1 MEEVATDHHHCSQAF
16 CHTVYHHI
24 QAIPPSHSSLKAGS
38 FHPFSRSP
46 VTNPDREDCTC
57 PHPPRTIHGSTGDG
71 LDWSLMLAHPAQGCK
86 STAGKTL
93 PSCGNWKER
102 NPIVVCQRWK
112 RGHRTRMNGFIR
124 LSPVRHSLE
133 TAQGTVILKLF
144 FFVTGLSSFAE
155 NPKGVSKYLQ
165 PFLDYSRTHL
175 PPSVETETPIFL
187 LATAGMRLLTQEQQ
201 VEILK
206 ETCHFFQTQSNFRID
221 KPSSAGPC
229 GSSIRIITGE
239 EEGLFGWLSVN
250 YLMDGFTSHS
260 QDRTTYGFLDMGG
273 ASTQIAF
280 EPSLAERNNPENS
293 LIEVRLRLISGEEIL
308 HKVFVTTWLGYG
320 TNQARERYVA
330 QAVNTFESNRP
341 TVSSSS
347 SDVILDPCLPKGLR
361 LVGQPLQLSSAPQH
375 SKQPH
380 TLVGTGS
387 FEQCL
392 EKTSPLLNKDAPCSV
407 PPCLFDGVHVPPIDF
422 SGSHFIG
429 VSEYWYSTEHV
440 FGLGGAYDF
449 VQYERAAVEFCQR
462 DWTDILQQHKDSRLE
477 GGKEL
482 LGGDG
487 EVEKDGRIVSV
498 GKWGDNV
505 EIPRLQMQC
514 FKAAWIANVLHS
526 GLGMPRIIDPKGN
539 LTVTE
544 GGPAVSAQA
553 QEKGLGRPAFQ
564 SVSTVGDIA
573 FSWTLGKMVLEASKE
588 VPPLSST
595 TEPIVDPLD
604 GWSRPHWMDSPFTF
618 SPPFWDFD
626 AIEDKLSDHLPTSLT
641 RKSLGFSFVGFLF
654 YIFMLGALGMVM
666 WRLRFS
672 LRATFKRV
680 ARYASRG
687 RPGNGGYT
695 AGRKITSD
703 SYAMEEGWAN
713 GEVFTSPRSSPR
725 SSLSNTRSSSTFKP
739 LQRLTVGLLPGS
751 SPHPRTSRPS
761 AINTSLTRSSSW
773 GLSQGSSKPSPSR
786 SSSYPPPASL
796 SNSVSPSSSIPNNN
810 PPNSATGSS
819 LSLNTSLSTGTAHQL
834 TPSSPR
840 LGGFDE
846 AGTGTSLGS
855 FYSTRSLNSSQMNLS
870 SLVPRQPISRSNSV
884 LHLPL
889 DGD

>member
-1 MEEVATDHHHCSQAF
+1 MISK
-16 CHTVYHHI
+16 
-24 QAIPPSHSSLKAGS
+24 SSLFVVAG
-38 FHPFSRSP
+38 
-46 VTNPDREDCTC
+46 
-57 PHPPRTIHGSTGDG
+57 I
-71 LDWSLMLAHPAQGCK
+71 
-86 STAGKTL
+86 
-93 PSCGNWKER
+93 
-102 NPIVVCQRWK
+102 
-112 RGHRTRMNGFIR
+112 
-124 LSPVRHSLE
+124 
-133 TAQGTVILKLF
+133 
-144 FFVTGLSSFAE
+144 SSFAK
-155 NPKGVSKYLQ
+155 NPHGVADYLR
-165 PFLDYSRTHL
+165 PFLDYARAHL
-175 PPSVETETPIFL
+175 PPSVEADTPVFL
-187 LATAGMRLLTQEQQ
+187 LATAGMRLLTEEQQ
-201 VEILK
+201 VGILK
-206 ETCHFFQTQSNFRID
+206 ETCHFFKTQSNFRID
-221 KPSSAGPC
+221 RPSSAGPC

-250 YLMDGFTSHS
+250 YLMDGFTSRS

-293 LIEVRLRLISGEEIL
+293 LIEVRLRLLGGEEVV

-330 QAVNTFESNRP
+330 QAINTFESNRSANP
-341 TVSSSS
+341 DPS
-347 SDVILDPCLPKGLR
+347 SDTILDPCLPKGLE
-361 LVGQPLQLSSAPQH
+361 LVGQPVQPPSASQH

-392 EKTSPLLNKDAPCSV
+392 EKTSPLLNKNAPCSA
-407 PPCLFDGVHVPPIDF
+407 PPCLLDGVHVPPIDF
-422 SGSHFIG
+422 SVSNFIG
-429 VSEYWYSTEHV
+429 VSEYWYSAEHV

-462 DWTDILQQHKDSRLE
+462 EWDDILQQHKNSQLE
-477 GGKEL
+477 GGKER

-487 EVEKDGRIVSV
+487 EVEKDGQIVSV

-514 FKAAWIANVLHS
+514 FKAAWIVNVLHS

-553 QEKGLGRPAFQ
+553 QQKGLGRPAFQ
-564 SVSTVGDIA
+564 SVNTVGDIA

-595 TEPIVDPLD
+595 TKPITDPLD
-604 GWSRPHWMDSPFTF
+604 GWSRPHWMDSPFAF

-626 AIEDKLSDHLPTSLT
+626 TIEDKLSDHLPTSLT
-641 RKSLGFSFVGFLF
+641 RKSLGFSLVGFVF
-654 YIFMLGALGMVM
+654 YIFMLGALGMIM

-672 LRATFKRV
+672 LRATFKRIT
-680 ARYASRG
+680 RYTSRG
-687 RPGNGGYT
+687 WRGSSGYT
-695 AGRKITSD
+695 TGRKFISD
-703 SYAMEEGWAN
+703 SYAMEEGHAN
-713 GEVFTSPRSSPR
+713 GSAFTSPRSSPR
-725 SSLSNTRSSSTFKP
+725 SSSSNSRSGSTFK
-739 LQRLTVGLLPGS
+739 RLTLGLLPNS
-751 SPHPRTSRPS
+751 SAPARAPRPPML
-761 AINTSLTRSSSW
+761 NTSLSRTSSR
-773 GLSQGSSKPSPSR
+773 QGSSKQSPSR
-786 SSSYPPPASL
+786 SFPFPHPAPISSISL
-796 SNSVSPSSSIPNNN
+796 SSSSSIHNHN
-810 PPNSATGSS
+810 PPNSISGSTLS
-819 LSLNTSLSTGTAHQL
+819 LSTSLSTGTAHQP
-834 TPSSPR
+834 TPPSPG

-846 AGTGTSLGS
+846 AGAGTSLGS

>member
-1 MEEVATDHHHCSQAF
+1 M
-16 CHTVYHHI
+16 I
-24 QAIPPSHSSLKAGS
+24 LKSSL
-38 FHPFSRSP
+38 
-46 VTNPDREDCTC
+46 
-57 PHPPRTIHGSTGDG
+57 
-71 LDWSLMLAHPAQGCK
+71 
-86 STAGKTL
+86 
-93 PSCGNWKER
+93 
-102 NPIVVCQRWK
+102 VV
-112 RGHRTRMNGFIR
+112 
-124 LSPVRHSLE
+124 
-133 TAQGTVILKLF
+133 
-144 FFVTGLSSFAE
+144 VTGISSFAK
-155 NPKGVSKYLQ
+155 NPQGVADYLR
-165 PFLDYSRTHL
+165 PFLDYARSHL
-175 PPSVETETPIFL
+175 PPSVEADTPVFL
-187 LATAGMRLLTQEQQ
+187 LATAGMRLLTEEQQ
-201 VEILK
+201 VGILK
-206 ETCHFFQTQSNFRID
+206 ETCHFFKAQSNFRID

-250 YLMDGFTSHS
+250 YLMDGFTGRS
-260 QDRTTYGFLDMGG
+260 QGRTTYGFLDMGG

-293 LIEVRLRLISGEEIL
+293 LIEVRLRLLGGEEVI

-330 QAVNTFESNRP
+330 QAINTFESNRSANP
-341 TVSSSS
+341 DPS
-347 SDVILDPCLPKGLR
+347 SDVILDPCLPKGLK
-361 LVGQPLQLSSAPQH
+361 LVGRPLQSPTAPQH

-387 FEQCL
+387 FERCL
-392 EKTSPLLNKDAPCSV
+392 EKSSPLLNKDAPCPT
-407 PPCLFDGVHVPPIDF
+407 PPCPLNGVHVPPIDF

-429 VSEYWYSTEHV
+429 VSEYWYSAEHV

-462 DWTDILQQHKDSRLE
+462 EWDDILQQHKNSQLE
-477 GGKEL
+477 GGKER

-514 FKAAWIANVLHS
+514 FKAAWVVNVLHS

-539 LTVTE
+539 VTAAE

-553 QEKGLGRPAFQ
+553 QQKGLGRPAFQ
-564 SVSTVGDIA
+564 SVDTVGDIA

-595 TEPIVDPLD
+595 TKPITDPLD
-604 GWSRPHWMDSPFTF
+604 GWSRPHWMDSPFAF

-626 AIEDKLSDHLPTSLT
+626 TIEDKLSDHLPSSLT
-641 RKSLGFSFVGFLF
+641 RKSLGFSLVGFVF
-654 YIFMLGALGMVM
+654 YIFMVGALGMIM

-672 LRATFKRV
+672 LRATCKRTM
-680 ARYASRG
+680 RYASRG
-687 RPGNGGYT
+687 WRGNGGYAT
-695 AGRKITSD
+695 GRKFTSA
-703 SYAMEEGWAN
+703 SYAMEEGHAN
-713 GEVFTSPRSSPR
+713 GGVFTSPRTSPR
-725 SSLSNTRSSSTFKP
+725 SSSSSSRSGSTFKP
-739 LQRLTVGLLPGS
+739 LQRFTLGLLPGS
-751 SPHPRTSRPS
+751 LPPSRAPRPPVL
-761 AINTSLTRSSSW
+761 NTSISRSSSR
-773 GLSQGSSKPSPSR
+773 QGSTKQSPSR
-786 SSSYPPPASL
+786 SFSFPLPASL
-796 SNSVSPSSSIPNNN
+796 SSISLSSSSIPN
-810 PPNSATGSS
+810 PPNTIPAATLT
-819 LSLNTSLSTGTAHQL
+819 LSTSLSTGTAHQL
-834 TPSSPR
+834 TPPSPG

-846 AGTGTSLGS
+846 AGAGTSLGS

>member
-1 MEEVATDHHHCSQAF
+1 MVID
-16 CHTVYHHI
+16 
-24 QAIPPSHSSLKAGS
+24 AGS
-38 FHPFSRSP
+38 SGSRLQIYSWKDATVVRQLEGEESYSRLP
-46 VTNPDREDCTC
+46 KVEKGTMNPDEWVYKVE
-57 PHPPRTIHGSTGDG
+57 PG
-71 LDWSLMLAHPAQGCK
+71 A
-86 STAGKTL
+86 TL
-93 PSCGNWKER
+93 
-102 NPIVVCQRWK
+102 
-112 RGHRTRMNGFIR
+112 
-124 LSPVRHSLE
+124 SLE
-133 TAQGTVILKLF
+133 TAQGALISTSR
-144 FFVTGLSSFAE
+144 FVFMTGISSFAE
-155 NPKGVSKYLQ
+155 NPKGLSQYLR
-165 PFLDYSRTHL
+165 PFLDYSRKHL
-175 PPSVETETPIFL
+175 PPSAEADTPIFL

-201 VEILK
+201 VGILE
-206 ETCHFFQTQSNFRID
+206 ETCRFFKTQSNFRID

-250 YLMDGFTSHS
+250 YLMDGFTSRS

-293 LIEVRLRLISGEEIL
+293 LIEVRLRLLGGEEIV

-330 QAVNTFESNRP
+330 QAINTFESDRP
-341 TVSSSS
+341 TNPDPS
-347 SDVILDPCLPKGLR
+347 SDIILDPCLPKDLK
-361 LVGQPLQLSSAPQH
+361 LVGQPLQSSPASHH

-392 EKTSPLLNKDAPCSV
+392 ERTSPLLNKDAPCSV
-407 PPCLFDGVHVPPIDF
+407 PPCLFNGVHVPPIDF
-422 SGSHFIG
+422 SGSQFIG

-462 DWTDILQQHKDSRLE
+462 DWVDILQQHKHSRLE
-477 GGKEL
+477 GGKTL

-487 EVEKDGRIVSV
+487 EVEKDGRIVGV

-553 QEKGLGRPAFQ
+553 QQKGLGRPGFQ
-564 SVSTVGDIA
+564 SVSSVGDIA

-588 VPPLSST
+588 VPPLSSAT
-595 TEPIVDPLD
+595 KPITDPLD
-604 GWSRPHWMDSPFTF
+604 GWSRPHWMESPFTF

-626 AIEDKLSDHLPTSLT
+626 TIEDKLSDHLPISLT
-641 RKSLGFSFVGFLF
+641 KKSLGFSFVGFVF
-654 YIFMLGALGMVM
+654 YILMLGALGMIM

-672 LRATFKRV
+672 FRATFKRI

-687 RPGNGGYT
+687 RPGNGGYA
-695 AGRKITSD
+695 AGKKLTSD
-703 SYAMEEGWAN
+703 TYAMEEGYTN
-713 GEVFTSPRSSPR
+713 GKIFASPRSSPR
-725 SSLSNTRSSSTFKP
+725 SSLSNVRASSTFNP
-739 LQRLTVGLLPGS
+739 LQRFTVGLLPGS
-751 SPHPRTSRPS
+751 SSPSRPLRPS

-773 GLSQGSSKPSPSR
+773 GLAQGSSRPSPNR
-786 SSSYPPPASL
+786 SSSFPLPTPLSASL
-796 SNSVSPSSSIPNNN
+796 SSPPSIPHNH
-810 PPNSATGSS
+810 PPNPVTGSS
-819 LSLNTSLSTGTAHQL
+819 STLNIGLGTGAAHQL
-834 TPSSPR
+834 TPPSPR

-846 AGTGTSLGS
+846 DGAGTSLGS

-870 SLVPRQPISRSNSV
+870 NLVPRQPISRSNSV

>member
-1 MEEVATDHHHCSQAF
+1 MSE
-16 CHTVYHHI
+16 
-24 QAIPPSHSSLKAGS
+24 
-38 FHPFSRSP
+38 
-46 VTNPDREDCTC
+46 
-57 PHPPRTIHGSTGDG
+57 
-71 LDWSLMLAHPAQGCK
+71 
-86 STAGKTL
+86 
-93 PSCGNWKER
+93 
-102 NPIVVCQRWK
+102 
-112 RGHRTRMNGFIR
+112 
-124 LSPVRHSLE
+124 
-133 TAQGTVILKLF
+133 
-144 FFVTGLSSFAE
+144 
-155 NPKGVSKYLQ
+155 YLQ
-165 PFLDYSRTHL
+165 PFLDYARTHL
-175 PPSVETETPIFL
+175 PPSVEAETPVFL

-206 ETCHFFQTQSNFRID
+206 ETCHFFKTQSNFRID

-250 YLMDGFTSHS
+250 YLMDGFTGHS

-280 EPSLAERNNPENS
+280 EPGLAERDNPENS
-293 LIEVRLRLISGEEIL
+293 LIEVRLRLLGGEEIV

-330 QAVNTFESNRP
+330 QAINAFESGSD
-341 TVSSSS
+341 TS
-347 SDVILDPCLPKGLR
+347 SDVILDPCLPKDLK
-361 LVGQPLQLSSAPQH
+361 LVGHPLQPPSASHH

-392 EKTSPLLNKDAPCSV
+392 EKSSPLLNKDAPCSA
-407 PPCLFDGVHVPPIDF
+407 PPCLFNGVHVPPIDF
-422 SGSHFIG
+422 SVSNFIG
-429 VSEYWYSTEHV
+429 VSEYWYSAEHV

-449 VQYERAAVEFCQR
+449 VQYERAAAEFCQR
-462 DWTDILQQHKDSRLE
+462 DWDDILQQHKDSRLE
-477 GGKEL
+477 GGKER

-487 EVEKDGRIVSV
+487 EVEEDGRIVGV

-514 FKAAWIANVLHS
+514 FKAAWVVNVLHS

-539 LTVTE
+539 LTVTD

-564 SVSTVGDIA
+564 SVDTVGDIA

-595 TEPIVDPLD
+595 TGPITDPLD
-604 GWSRPHWMDSPFTF
+604 GWLRPHWMDSPFTF

-626 AIEDKLSDHLPTSLT
+626 TIEDKLSDHLPTSLT
-641 RKSLGFSFVGFLF
+641 RKSLGFSFVGFVF
-654 YIFMLGALGMVM
+654 YIFMLGALGVIM
-666 WRLRFS
+666 WRMRFS
-672 LRATFKRV
+672 LRATFKRIT
-680 ARYASRG
+680 RHTSRG
-687 RPGNGGYT
+687 RHGNGGYT
-695 AGRKITSD
+695 AGRKITSE
-703 SYAMEEGWAN
+703 SYAMEEGHAN
-713 GEVFTSPRSSPR
+713 GIIFASPRSSPR
-725 SSLSNTRSSSTFKP
+725 SSLSSTRSSSNFKT
-739 LQRLTVGLLPGS
+739 LQRFPGPS
-751 SPHPRTSRPS
+751 SPSRPSRPS
-761 AINTSLTRSSSW
+761 AINTSLTRSYSW
-773 GLSQGSSKPSPSR
+773 GLTQGSSKPSPTR
-786 SSSYPPPASL
+786 SSSFPSPAPLSASL
-796 SNSVSPSSSIPNNN
+796 S
-810 PPNSATGSS
+810 GSS
-819 LSLNTSLSTGTAHQL
+819 LIPNGGPSASVTGSALTLNTSLSTGTAHQL

-846 AGTGTSLGS
+846 AGAGMSIGS

-870 SLVPRQPISRSNSV
+870 NLVPRQPISRSSSV

>member
-1 MEEVATDHHHCSQAF
+1 
-16 CHTVYHHI
+16 
-24 QAIPPSHSSLKAGS
+24 
-38 FHPFSRSP
+38 
-46 VTNPDREDCTC
+46 
-57 PHPPRTIHGSTGDG
+57 
-71 LDWSLMLAHPAQGCK
+71 MLVHPARGCK
-86 STAGKTL
+86 STAGKTP
-93 PSCGNWKER
+93 PSCESWKER
-102 NPIVVCQRWK
+102 SRIVVCRGWK
-112 RGHRTRMNGFIR
+112 RGPRTRMSGFIK
-124 LSPVRHSLE
+124 LNLVRHSLE
-133 TAQGTVILKLF
+133 SAQGTVILKSRLV
-144 FFVTGLSSFAE
+144 FVTGLSSFAK
-155 NPKGVSKYLQ
+155 NPKGVSEYLQ
-165 PFLDYSRTHL
+165 PFLDYSRSHL
-175 PPSVETETPIFL
+175 PPSVEADTPIFL
-187 LATAGMRLLTQEQQ
+187 LATAGMRLLTHEQQ

-293 LIEVRLRLISGEEIL
+293 LIEVRLRLIGGEEIV

-330 QAVNTFESNRP
+330 QAINAFESNRSNDSDP
-341 TVSSSS
+341 S
-347 SDVILDPCLPKGLR
+347 SDIVLDPCLPKDLR
-361 LVGQPLQLSSAPQH
+361 LVEQPLQPSPSSQH
-375 SKQPH
+375 SKQQH

-407 PPCLFDGVHVPPIDF
+407 PPCLFNGVHVPPIDF

-462 DWTDILQQHKDSRLE
+462 GWSDIFQQHEHSRLE

-487 EVEKDGRIVSV
+487 EVEKDGRIVGV

-595 TEPIVDPLD
+595 TKPITDPLD
-604 GWSRPHWMDSPFTF
+604 DWSRPHWMDSPFTF

-626 AIEDKLSDHLPTSLT
+626 TIEDKLSDHLPTSLT

-654 YIFMLGALGMVM
+654 YIFMLGALGMVI

-672 LRATFKRV
+672 LRATFKRIG
-680 ARYASRG
+680 RYASRG

-703 SYAMEEGWAN
+703 SYAMEEGCAS
-713 GEVFTSPRSSPR
+713 GELFTSPRSSPR

-739 LQRLTVGLLPGS
+739 LQRFTVNLLPGS
-751 SPHPRTSRPS
+751 SPHPRPSRPS

-773 GLSQGSSKPSPSR
+773 GMTQGSSKPSPSR
-786 SSSYPPPASL
+786 SASFPPPAPLSSSL
-796 SNSVSPSSSIPNNN
+796 SSPPQTPNNYN
-810 PPNSATGSS
+810 NSPNAVTGSS
-819 LSLNTSLSTGTAHQL
+819 LSLNTSLSTATAHQL

-846 AGTGTSLGS
+846 AGAGTSLGS

>member
-1 MEEVATDHHHCSQAF
+1 M
-16 CHTVYHHI
+16 
-24 QAIPPSHSSLKAGS
+24 PPPTSTESWLYARRFGIVIDAGS
-38 FHPFSRSP
+38 SGSRLQIYSWKDAT
-46 VTNPDREDCTC
+46 VVRQLEGEESYG
-57 PHPPRTIHGSTGDG
+57 R
-71 LDWSLMLAHPAQGCK
+71 
-86 STAGKTL
+86 L
-93 PSCGNWKER
+93 PKVEKGTR
-102 NPIVVCQRWK
+102 NPNDWVFK
-112 RGHRTRMNGFIR
+112 AE
-124 LSPVRHSLE
+124 P
-133 TAQGTVILKLF
+133 
-144 FFVTGLSSFAE
+144 GLSSFAE
-155 NPKGVSKYLQ
+155 DPQGVAEYLQ
-165 PFLDYSRTHL
+165 PFLDYARMHL
-175 PPSVETETPIFL
+175 PPSVEADTPIFL

-206 ETCHFFQTQSNFRID
+206 ETCHFFKTQSTFRID
-221 KPSSAGPC
+221 NPSSAGPC

-250 YLMDGFTSHS
+250 YLMDGFTGHS

-293 LIEVRLRLISGEEIL
+293 LIEVRLRLLSGEEII

-320 TNQARERYVA
+320 TNQARERYIA
-330 QAVNTFESNRP
+330 QAINTFESNRSGESDP
-341 TVSSSS
+341 S
-347 SDVILDPCLPKGLR
+347 SDIIIDPCLPKDLK
-361 LVGQPLQLSSAPQH
+361 LVGQPLQHPSGSQH
-375 SKQPH
+375 SKKPH

-392 EKTSPLLNKDAPCSV
+392 ERTSPLLNKDAPCSA
-407 PPCLFDGVHVPPIDF
+407 PPCLFNGVHVPPIDF

-449 VQYERAAVEFCQR
+449 IQYERAAGEFCQR
-462 DWTDILQQHKDSRLE
+462 EWVDILEQHKNSRLE
-477 GGKEL
+477 GGKER

-487 EVEKDGRIVSV
+487 EVEKDGRVVSV

-505 EIPRLQMQC
+505 EIHRLQMQC
-514 FKAAWIANVLHS
+514 FKAAWLVNVLHT

-539 LTVTE
+539 MTLTE

-595 TEPIVDPLD
+595 TKPITDPLD
-604 GWSRPHWMDSPFTF
+604 GWSRPHWMESPFVF

-626 AIEDKLSDHLPTSLT
+626 TIEDKLSDHLPPSLT
-641 RKSLGFSFVGFLF
+641 RESLGFSLVGFVF
-654 YIFMLGALGMVM
+654 YLVTLGALGMIM

-672 LRATFKRV
+672 LRATLKRI
-680 ARYASRG
+680 ARYGSRG
-687 RPGNGGYT
+687 RHGNGGYT
-695 AGRKITSD
+695 AGRKVTAD
-703 SYAMEEGWAN
+703 SYAMEEGHAS
-713 GEVFTSPRSSPR
+713 GEALASPRSSPR
-725 SSLSNTRSSSTFKP
+725 SSLSSSRSGSNFKP
-739 LQRLTVGLLPGS
+739 LQRFTAGILPGS
-751 SPHPRTSRPS
+751 SSPSRPTRPS
-761 AINTSLTRSSSW
+761 AINTGITRSPSWGLPHGSSRPSPNRSSSFPLPAP
-773 GLSQGSSKPSPSR
+773 LS
-786 SSSYPPPASL
+786 ASL
-796 SNSVSPSSSIPNNN
+796 SASSLAPSNN
-810 PPNSATGSS
+810 PANAVTGSS
-819 LSLNTSLSTGTAHQL
+819 VTLNTSLSTSTAHQL

-846 AGTGTSLGS
+846 ARTSIGS

>member
-1 MEEVATDHHHCSQAF
+1 MPPPTSTDSWLYSRRF
-16 CHTVYHHI
+16 GMVI
-24 QAIPPSHSSLKAGS
+24 DAGS
-38 FHPFSRSP
+38 SGSRLQIYSWKDATVVRQLEGDKSYSRLP
-46 VTNPDREDCTC
+46 KVEKGTRNPDEWVYKVE
-57 PHPPRTIHGSTGDG
+57 PGATI
-71 LDWSLMLAHPAQGCK
+71 SL
-86 STAGKTL
+86 
-93 PSCGNWKER
+93 
-102 NPIVVCQRWK
+102 V
-112 RGHRTRMNGFIR
+112 
-124 LSPVRHSLE
+124 
-133 TAQGTVILKLF
+133 TAQVTVVLKSRLV
-144 FFVTGLSSFAE
+144 FVIGISSFAE
-155 NPKGVSKYLQ
+155 NPKGVSEYLR
-165 PFLDYSRTHL
+165 PLLDYSRTHL
-175 PPSVETETPIFL
+175 PPSAEADTPIFL

-206 ETCHFFQTQSNFRID
+206 ETCYFFKTESNFRID

-250 YLMDGFTSHS
+250 YLMDGFTNHS

-293 LIEVRLRLISGEEIL
+293 LIEVRLRLLGGEEIV

-330 QAVNTFESNRP
+330 QAINAFESNRSTSFDP
-341 TVSSSS
+341 S
-347 SDVILDPCLPKGLR
+347 SDVILDPCLPKDLK
-361 LVGQPLQLSSAPQH
+361 LVGQPLQPSSASQH
-375 SKQPH
+375 SKRPH

-407 PPCLFDGVHVPPIDF
+407 PPCLFNGVHVPPIDF

-462 DWTDILQQHKDSRLE
+462 DWADILQQHENSRLE

-487 EVEKDGRIVSV
+487 EVEKDGRIISV

-553 QEKGLGRPAFQ
+553 QEKGLGRPGFQ

-595 TEPIVDPLD
+595 TKPISDPLD
-604 GWSRPHWMDSPFTF
+604 GWSRPHWMDSPFAF

-626 AIEDKLSDHLPTSLT
+626 TIEDKLSDHLPTSLT
-641 RKSLGFSFVGFLF
+641 RKSLGFSFVGFVF
-654 YIFMLGALGMVM
+654 YIFMLGALGMIT

-672 LRATFKRV
+672 LRATCKRV

-687 RPGNGGYT
+687 RPGNGGY
-695 AGRKITSD
+695 APGRKITSD
-703 SYAMEEGWAN
+703 SYAMEEGYTN
-713 GEVFTSPRSSPR
+713 GQVFASPRSSPR
-725 SSLSNTRSSSTFKP
+725 SSLSTARSSSTF
-739 LQRLTVGLLPGS
+739 QRFTVGLLPGS
-751 SPHPRTSRPS
+751 SSPSRPLRPS

-773 GLSQGSSKPSPSR
+773 GLTQSSSKPSPSR
-786 SSSYPPPASL
+786 SSSFPPPAPLSASL
-796 SNSVSPSSSIPNNN
+796 SSPSSIPNHN
-810 PPNSATGSS
+810 PPNTATGSS
-819 LSLNTSLSTGTAHQL
+819 FTLNTSLSTGTAHQL

-840 LGGFDE
+840 LSGFDE
-846 AGTGTSLGS
+846 AGAGTSLGS

>member
-1 MEEVATDHHHCSQAF
+1 
-16 CHTVYHHI
+16 
-24 QAIPPSHSSLKAGS
+24 
-38 FHPFSRSP
+38 
-46 VTNPDREDCTC
+46 
-57 PHPPRTIHGSTGDG
+57 
-71 LDWSLMLAHPAQGCK
+71 
-86 STAGKTL
+86 
-93 PSCGNWKER
+93 
-102 NPIVVCQRWK
+102 
-112 RGHRTRMNGFIR
+112 
-124 LSPVRHSLE
+124 
-133 TAQGTVILKLF
+133 
-144 FFVTGLSSFAE
+144 VTGISSFAE
-155 NPKGVSKYLQ
+155 NPKGVSDYLQ
-165 PFLDYSRTHL
+165 SFLDYARTHL
-175 PPSVETETPIFL
+175 PPSVEADTPIFL
-187 LATAGMRLLTQEQQ
+187 LATAGMRLLTQDQQ
-201 VEILK
+201 VEILE
-206 ETCHFFQTQSNFRID
+206 ETCHFFKTRSNFRID
-221 KPSSAGPC
+221 GPSSAGPC

-293 LIEVRLRLISGEEIL
+293 LVEVRLRLLGGEEII

-320 TNQARERYVA
+320 TNQAWERYVA
-330 QAVNTFESNRP
+330 QAINTFEPDRSE
-341 TVSSSS
+341 S
-347 SDVILDPCLPKGLR
+347 SDPASDTILDPCLPKDLK
-361 LVGQPLQLSSAPQH
+361 LIGQPLQPSSASQH

-380 TLVGTGS
+380 TLIGTGS

-392 EKTSPLLNKDAPCSV
+392 EKTSPLLNKDAHCSV
-407 PPCLFDGVHVPPIDF
+407 PPCLFNGVHVPPIDF

-429 VSEYWYSTEHV
+429 VSEYWYSAEHV

-462 DWTDILQQHKDSRLE
+462 EWTDILQQHKDSQLE
-477 GGKEL
+477 GGKDR

-487 EVEKDGRIVSV
+487 EVEKDGQIVSV

-514 FKAAWIANVLHS
+514 FKAAWIVNVLHS
-526 GLGMPRIIDPKGN
+526 GLGMPRIIDPRGN
-539 LTVTE
+539 LTATE
-544 GGPAVSAQA
+544 GGSAVSAQA
-553 QEKGLGRPAFQ
+553 QQKGLGRPAFQ

-595 TEPIVDPLD
+595 TKPITDPLD
-604 GWSRPHWMDSPFTF
+604 GWSRPHWMDSPFAF

-641 RKSLGFSFVGFLF
+641 RKSLGFSLVGFAF
-654 YIFMLGALGMVM
+654 YIFMLGALGMVA

-680 ARYASRG
+680 VRYTSRG
-687 RPGNGGYT
+687 WHGNGGHVT
-695 AGRKITSD
+695 GKKFTSD
-703 SYAMEEGWAN
+703 SYAMEEGHAN
-713 GEVFTSPRSSPR
+713 GRVFASPRSSPR
-725 SSLSNTRSSSTFKP
+725 SSLSNSRSGSTLKP
-739 LQRLTVGLLPGS
+739 LQRLTLGLLPGS
-751 SPHPRTSRPS
+751 SSPSRVPRPPS
-761 AINTSLTRSSSW
+761 LNTSLSRTSSW
-773 GLSQGSSKPSPSR
+773 GMAQSPPKPSPSR
-786 SSSYPPPASL
+786 SSSFPLPASHSTISL
-796 SNSVSPSSSIPNNN
+796 SSSSSVPNQN
-810 PPNSATGSS
+810 PPNPITGSS
-819 LSLNTSLSTGTAHQL
+819 LSLNTSLSTGTAHQP
-834 TPSSPR
+834 TPPSPQ

-846 AGTGTSLGS
+846 AGAGISLGS

-870 SLVPRQPISRSNSV
+870 SLVPRQPISRSSSV

>member
-1 MEEVATDHHHCSQAF
+1 M
-16 CHTVYHHI
+16 
-24 QAIPPSHSSLKAGS
+24 
-38 FHPFSRSP
+38 
-46 VTNPDREDCTC
+46 
-57 PHPPRTIHGSTGDG
+57 TG
-71 LDWSLMLAHPAQGCK
+71 
-86 STAGKTL
+86 
-93 PSCGNWKER
+93 
-102 NPIVVCQRWK
+102 I
-112 RGHRTRMNGFIR
+112 
-124 LSPVRHSLE
+124 
-133 TAQGTVILKLF
+133 
-144 FFVTGLSSFAE
+144 SSFAE
-155 NPKGVSKYLQ
+155 NPKGVSEYLR
-165 PFLDYSRTHL
+165 PLLDYARTHI
-175 PPSVETETPIFL
+175 PPSVEADTPVFL

-201 VEILK
+201 VEILT
-206 ETCHFFQTQSNFRID
+206 ETCHFFKTQSNFRID
-221 KPSSAGPC
+221 QPSAAGPC

-280 EPSLAERNNPENS
+280 EPSLSERNNPENS
-293 LIEVRLRLISGEEIL
+293 LIEVRLRLLGGEEVV

-330 QAVNTFESNRP
+330 QAINAFEENRSTNP
-341 TVSSSS
+341 DPS
-347 SDVILDPCLPKGLR
+347 SDVILDPCLPKDLK
-361 LVGQPLQLSSAPQH
+361 LVGQPVQPHSTPHH

-392 EKTSPLLNKDAPCSV
+392 KETAPLLNKDAPCSS
-407 PPCLFDGVHVPPIDF
+407 PPCLFNGVHVPPIDF
-422 SGSHFIG
+422 SGSNFIG
-429 VSEYWYSTEHV
+429 VSEYWYSAEHV

-462 DWTDILQQHKDSRLE
+462 DWTDILEQHKHSRLK
-477 GGKEL
+477 GGKER

-514 FKAAWIANVLHS
+514 FKAAWIVNVLHS

-564 SVSTVGDIA
+564 SVSAVGDIA

-595 TEPIVDPLD
+595 TKPIVDPLD
-604 GWSRPHWMDSPFTF
+604 GWSRPHWMDSPFAF

-626 AIEDKLSDHLPTSLT
+626 TIEDKLSDHLPPSLT
-641 RKSLGFSFVGFLF
+641 KKSLGFSLVGFLF
-654 YIFMLGALGMVM
+654 YILMLGALGMIM
-666 WRLRFS
+666 WRLRFA
-672 LRATFKRV
+672 LRATLKRV
-680 ARYASRG
+680 VRFTSRG
-687 RPGNGGYT
+687 GNGGYVG
-695 AGRKITSD
+695 GRKFAAD
-703 SYAMEEGWAN
+703 SYAMEEGHAN
-713 GEVFTSPRSSPR
+713 GDVFTSPRSSPR
-725 SSLSNTRSSSTFKP
+725 SSLSNSRSGSTFKP
-739 LQRLTVGLLPGS
+739 LQRLTVGLLSGS
-751 SPHPRTSRPS
+751 SPPSRPSRPS
-761 AINTSLTRSSSW
+761 ALNTPLSRSSSW
-773 GLSQGSSKPSPSR
+773 GLTQGSSRPSPNRTSSFPLPAPLSNITL
-786 SSSYPPPASL
+786 SSS
-796 SNSVSPSSSIPNNN
+796 SNGS
-810 PPNSATGSS
+810 PPNPVTESS
-819 LSLNTSLSTGTAHQL
+819 LSLNTNLSMATAHQL

-846 AGTGTSLGS
+846 AGAGASLGS

>member
-1 MEEVATDHHHCSQAF
+1 M
-16 CHTVYHHI
+16 
-24 QAIPPSHSSLKAGS
+24 PPPTSTESWLYARRFGIVIDAGS
-38 FHPFSRSP
+38 SGSRLQIYSWKDASVVRELDGEESYGRLP
-46 VTNPDREDCTC
+46 KVEKGTRNPD
-57 PHPPRTIHGSTGDG
+57 
-71 LDWSLMLAHPAQGCK
+71 DWVYKVEP
-86 STAGKTL
+86 
-93 PSCGNWKER
+93 
-102 NPIVVCQRWK
+102 
-112 RGHRTRMNGFIR
+112 
-124 LSPVRHSLE
+124 
-133 TAQGTVILKLF
+133 
-144 FFVTGLSSFAE
+144 GLSSHAE
-155 NPKGVSKYLQ
+155 NPKGVSEYLQ
-165 PFLDYSRTHL
+165 PFLDYARTHL
-175 PPSVETETPIFL
+175 PPSVETETPLFL

-201 VEILK
+201 IEILK
-206 ETCHFFQTQSNFRID
+206 ETCHFFKTNSNFRID

-250 YLMDGFTSHS
+250 YLMDGFTGRS

-293 LIEVRLRLISGEEIL
+293 LIEVRLRLLGGEEIV

-320 TNQARERYVA
+320 ANKARERYAA
-330 QAVNTFESNRP
+330 QIVNALESDR
-341 TVSSSS
+341 SSNPETS
-347 SDVILDPCLPKGLR
+347 SDVILDPCLPKDLQ
-361 LVGQPLQLSSAPQH
+361 LVGQPHRHPSASQH

-392 EKTSPLLNKDAPCSV
+392 EKTSPLLNKDAPCSS

-422 SGSHFIG
+422 SVSQFIG

-449 VQYERAAVEFCQR
+449 VQYERAAAEFCQR
-462 DWTDILQQHKDSRLE
+462 DWEDILQQHLNSRLE
-477 GGKEL
+477 GGKER

-487 EVEKDGRIVSV
+487 EVEKDGRIVDV

-514 FKAAWIANVLHS
+514 FKAAWVVNVLHS

-564 SVSTVGDIA
+564 SVNTVGDIA

-595 TEPIVDPLD
+595 TKPISDPLD
-604 GWSRPHWMDSPFTF
+604 GWSRPHWMNSPFTF

-641 RKSLGFSFVGFLF
+641 RKSLGFSLVGFVF
-654 YIFMLGALGMVM
+654 YIFMLGALGVIM

-672 LRATFKRV
+672 LRATFKR
-680 ARYASRG
+680 AGRYASRG
-687 RPGNGGYT
+687 RRGNGGHTVGKKFT
-695 AGRKITSD
+695 AD
-703 SYAMEEGWAN
+703 SYAMEEGHAN
-713 GEVFTSPRSSPR
+713 GEIYASPRSSPR
-725 SSLSNTRSSSTFKP
+725 SSLSSTRSGSSFKP
-739 LQRLTVGLLPGS
+739 LQRITVGLLPGS
-751 SPHPRTSRPS
+751 SSPSRPS
-761 AINTSLTRSSSW
+761 RPSTINTSLARSYSW
-773 GLSQGSSKPSPSR
+773 GLSQGSPRPSPSR
-786 SSSYPPPASL
+786 SSSFPLPIPL
-796 SNSVSPSSSIPNNN
+796 SKSHSSSSPSPNSS
-810 PPNSATGSS
+810 PPNAVTASASN
-819 LSLNTSLSTGTAHQL
+819 LITSLSTGTAHQ
-834 TPSSPR
+834 PAPASPR

-846 AGTGTSLGS
+846 AGAGTLGS

-870 SLVPRQPISRSNSV
+870 SLVPRQTISRSNSV

>member
-1 MEEVATDHHHCSQAF
+1 MEVDT
-16 CHTVYHHI
+16 
-24 QAIPPSHSSLKAGS
+24 
-38 FHPFSRSP
+38 P
-46 VTNPDREDCTC
+46 V
-57 PHPPRTIHGSTGDG
+57 
-71 LDWSLMLAHPAQGCK
+71 
-86 STAGKTL
+86 
-93 PSCGNWKER
+93 
-102 NPIVVCQRWK
+102 
-112 RGHRTRMNGFIR
+112 
-124 LSPVRHSLE
+124 
-133 TAQGTVILKLF
+133 
-144 FFVTGLSSFAE
+144 
-155 NPKGVSKYLQ
+155 
-165 PFLDYSRTHL
+165 
-175 PPSVETETPIFL
+175 FL
-187 LATAGMRLLTQEQQ
+187 LATAGMRLLTEEQQ

-206 ETCHFFQTQSNFRID
+206 ETCHFFKTQSNFRID

-250 YLMDGFTSHS
+250 YLMDGFTGLS

-280 EPSLAERNNPENS
+280 EPSLAERNNPENN
-293 LIEVRLRLISGEEIL
+293 LIEVRLRLLSGEEIV

-330 QAVNTFESNRP
+330 QAINAFESHRP
-341 TVSSSS
+341 ANPDPTP
-347 SDVILDPCLPKGLR
+347 DTIFDPCLPKDLK
-361 LVGQPLQLSSAPQH
+361 LVGQPLRPPSASQH

-392 EKTSPLLNKDAPCSV
+392 EKTSPLLNKDAPCSA
-407 PPCLFDGVHVPPIDF
+407 PPCLLNGVHVPPIDF

-429 VSEYWYSTEHV
+429 VSEYWYSAEHV

-449 VQYERAAVEFCQR
+449 VQYERAAVQFCQR
-462 DWTDILQQHKDSRLE
+462 EWSDILQQHKNSQLE
-477 GGKEL
+477 GGKER

-487 EVEKDGRIVSV
+487 EVEEDGRIVSV
-498 GKWGDNV
+498 GKWGDKV

-514 FKAAWIANVLHS
+514 FKAAWVVNVLHS

-553 QEKGLGRPAFQ
+553 QQKGLGRPAFQ
-564 SVSTVGDIA
+564 SVDTVGDIA

-595 TEPIVDPLD
+595 TKPISDPLD
-604 GWSRPHWMDSPFTF
+604 GWSRPHWMDSPFVF

-626 AIEDKLSDHLPTSLT
+626 TIEDKLSDHLPTSLT
-641 RKSLGFSFVGFLF
+641 RKSLGFSLVGSVF
-654 YIFMLGALGMVM
+654 YIFMLGALGMIM

-672 LRATFKRV
+672 LRATFKRI
-680 ARYASRG
+680 ARYTSRG
-687 RPGNGGYT
+687 RYGNGGYMT
-695 AGRKITSD
+695 GRKGTPD
-703 SYAMEEGWAN
+703 GYAMEEGYAN
-713 GEVFTSPRSSPR
+713 GGVFTSPRASPR
-725 SSLSNTRSSSTFKP
+725 SSSSSSRSGSTFK
-739 LQRLTVGLLPGS
+739 LQRLNGLLPGS
-751 SPHPRTSRPS
+751 SSPSRVPRPPVL
-761 AINTSLTRSSSW
+761 NTSISRSSSR
-773 GLSQGSSKPSPSR
+773 GMTQGSSKPSPSR
-786 SSSYPPPASL
+786 SFSFPLPAQLSSISI
-796 SNSVSPSSSIPNNN
+796 SSSSSIHNRDPSSSVNLDA
-810 PPNSATGSS
+810 NS
-819 LSLNTSLSTGTAHQL
+819 STGTVHQL
-834 TPSSPR
+834 TPPSPG

-846 AGTGTSLGS
+846 AGAGTSLGS

-870 SLVPRQPISRSNSV
+870 SLVPRQPISRSSSV